1 MTDRELLGQFAGVA
15 PWALLVGIGYALL
28 VHWLEEKG
36 HAEGYTWL
44 EVVVGVALTVAFAV
58 PVVGWPAALAVLGLF
73 VITGTPMIAATVW
86 RYAQARAAYRRALA
100 EAMNGN
106 TPEALTEGGGER
118 GAGSGGAFAEGAAHS
133 APTE

>member
-1 MTDRELLGQFAGVA
+1 MNGGELLGQFAGMA
-15 PWALLVGIGYALL
+15 PWALLVAIGYALL

-44 EVVVGVALTVAFAV
+44 EVVVGVAYTLAFAV
-58 PVVGWPAALAVLGLF
+58 PVVGWPATLAVVGLF

-86 RYAQARAAYRRALA
+86 RYAQARAAYRQALL
-100 EAMNGN
+100 ETMNGN

-118 GAGSGGAFAEGAAHS
+118 GARSGGTAPEGAPHS